1 MRRLGFALALLAGAV
16 TWTWVL
22 MEMATARPQ
31 TPAPVE
37 LPDLDDLEAR
47 LVRAKQITRRWEWLR
62 ERSERATE
70 IACEQLADAAARR
83 EVW

>member
-1 MRRLGFALALLAGAV
+1 MKRLLVVFALIACAAA
-16 TWTWVL
+16 WTWVL
-22 MEMATARPQ
+22 MEMATARAHA
-31 TPAPVE
+31 PAPVE

-47 LVRAKQITRRWEWLR
+47 LVRAMEITRRWEWLR

-70 IACEQLADAAARR
+70 IACERLADAAARR

>member
-22 MEMATARPQ
+22 VEMHAARPQ
-31 TPAPVE
+31 PPVPVE

-47 LVRAKQITRRWEWLR
+47 LVRAMEITRRWEWLR

-70 IACEQLADAAARR
+70 IACERLADAAARR